1 MYTEEATIFT
11 VILIAVCIIA
21 IIIGYY
27 VYSIIQAHKLETTR
41 KKNYMFNEIR
51 VLEKERERIALNIH
65 DSAGPELSLLK
76 LNLDNIEILSEEDKL
91 KVQKMKSHI
100 DEIVKDL
107 RNTSHN
113 LMPTVLLNYGLIAA
127 IQELAENMTRPSL
140 KIEFST
146 DVQSEVSPEIAIH
159 IYRILEEF
167 IFNTIKH
174 ANATQIKILFKEDQK
189 HYLIH
194 ARDNG
199 KGFNLK
205 HANKVQTRLGL
216 KGFEYRAELLGGEF
230 DMYSEE
236 GKGIEIKLKIP
247 I

>member
-1 MYTEEATIFT
+1 MAVF
-11 VILIAVCIIA
+11 ILA
-21 IIIGYY
+21 IVIGYY
-27 VYSIIQAHKLETTR
+27 IYSIIHAHKLETSR

-76 LNLDNIEILSEEDKL
+76 LNLDSIELFNEDDIL
-91 KVQKMKSHI
+91 KVQKMKAHI
-100 DEIVKDL
+100 DEIITDL
-107 RNTSHN
+107 RNASHN
-113 LMPTVLLNYGLIAA
+113 LMPTVLINYGLIAA
-127 IQELAENMTRPSL
+127 IQELSENMSRPSL
-140 KIEFST
+140 KIEFNGK
-146 DVQSEVSPEIAIH
+146 VNSEISQDISIH

-174 ANATQIKILFKEDQK
+174 ANATCIKILVREEEKF
-189 HYLIH
+189 YFIN

-199 KGFNLK
+199 KGFNMY
-205 HANKVQTRLGL
+205 QTEKIQTSLGL
-216 KGFEYRAELLGGEF
+216 KGFEYRTELLGGEF